1 MIFLESP
8 LNVESKNIQGVPL
21 KIKNLFS
28 GEAYLQKISHQ
39 MNHLSMPETENLHK
53 CPFSILK
60 KFT

>member
-39 MNHLSMPETENLHK
+39 MNYLSMPETENLHK
-53 CPFSILK
+53 CPFP
-60 KFT
+60 F